1 MKRNMNYVFGAFI
14 AGSMF
19 LASCGGGTTENTT
32 ETKAPEVAEVQ
43 EAAPVVVDEA
53 EALGKKIYEE
63 KCIVCH
69 MATGEGLAGAF
80 PSLKGSDLL
89 TNDKVAA
96 VAQALNGSPGG
107 SIIKGVQ
114 YNAPMPPQVDTK
126 EEAVAVINYVANNF
140 GNELGTITLDDVKDV
155 VINPR

>member
-1 MKRNMNYVFGAFI
+1 MGAIVTAALFM
-14 AGSMF
+14 S
-19 LASCGGGTTENTT
+19 SCGGGNTESKSETNAPAAVETQKT
-32 ETKAPEVAEVQ
+32 EVTVVQ
-43 EAAPVVVDEA
+43 DNAD
-53 EALGKKIYEE
+53 ALGKKIYEE

-80 PSLKGSDLL
+80 PSLKGSELL

-140 GNELGTITLDDVKDV
+140 GNELGSITVDDVKDV